1 MTSRASDDRAAELR
15 EAFDLS
21 FATAPVLR
29 AEAAENLLRIRIG
42 ADRYALRLSSVSGL
56 VTGKRISWAPSPV
69 PELLG
74 IAGFRGTVQPV
85 YDLAM
90 LLGHPRAVS
99 PRWIVLAAPESVGL
113 AFEGFDGF
121 VSVTPDSVVSR
132 ARDDTGAS
140 RLHVNAFMEFGGTYP
155 IVDVASLMASIA
167 RKTADSA
174 GT

>member
-1 MTSRASDDRAAELR
+1 MNGSTSEDRAASLR

-21 FATAPVLR
+21 FSRTPAVH
-29 AEAAENLLRIRIG
+29 AEAAENLLTIRIG
-42 ADRYALRLSSVSGL
+42 GDRYALRLSSVSGL
-56 VTGKRISWAPSPV
+56 IAGKRISWVPTSV

-90 LLGHPRAVS
+90 LLGHPRATS
-99 PRWIVLAAPESVGL
+99 PRWIVLTQPESIGL

-121 VSVTPDSVVSR
+121 VSVTPESVVAR
-132 ARDDTGAS
+132 ARDGSGAS
-140 RLHVNAFMEFGGTYP
+140 RLHVNAFMESGRTYP
-155 IVDVASLMASIA
+155 IVDVASVIASIA
-167 RKTADSA
+167 RKTADS